1 MSPFRRLP
9 PPSSRCRPPPPP
21 RRRYTTLECSLRGN
35 YFHHISHQ
43 TRSLRDSANSS
54 AARVHR
60 REPFVADQSCM
71 MFTCPRCTAV
81 ETAALTIWFILATP
95 RVDRIFWGEHGL
107 ISISKATRRELKRGV
122 WRTWRACLSQDGL
135 PVRRHRRL
143 RSSDVHVSNQRALL
157 LSQRQHGTVA
167 GASPGCDRVCRGA
180 LLFGV
185 GIGRRWSD
193 VGVDRRPMRL
203 SFNLFVHD
211 R

>member
-9 PPSSRCRPPPPP
+9 PPSSRCRPPPPS

-122 WRTWRACLSQDGL
+122 CVEGVACV
-135 PVRRHRRL
+135 PVARW
-143 RSSDVHVSNQRALL
+143 
-157 LSQRQHGTVA
+157 
-167 GASPGCDRVCRGA
+167 SPGPPPPSPA
-180 LLFGV
+180 LE
-185 GIGRRWSD
+185 
-193 VGVDRRPMRL
+193 
-203 SFNLFVHD
+203 
-211 R
+211 